1 MKYFFKFL
9 LILSI
14 SLLVN
19 CSGKKEKEVD
29 IKGLDLEAEMI
40 EAYNEGLKALDEGD
54 VLFAAKN
61 FNAVEN
67 LYPQSIWAPRSVL
80 MAAYSYYTQDYY
92 GDAISELKRFIRN
105 YPANDNLDYAYF
117 LLGICYYELIVD
129 EKKDLSSLLNSKKYF
144 DIVIKKYPNTD
155 FALDAKF
162 KLDLIANILASKE
175 IYIGK
180 YYMSKKKWIPAINRF
195 KNVVNNYEKT
205 EYVEEAIHR
214 LVEVNYIIGL
224 ENEAKKYA
232 VLLGYNYQS
241 SEWYKE
247 SYRVFNKDYED
258 PKDKIKKNKQN
269 VIIRNFKKL
278 FK

>member
-1 MKYFFKFL
+1 MKLFFKFL

-14 SLLVN
+14 FLLIN

-40 EAYNEGLKALDEGD
+40 EAYNEGLKALEEGD

-67 LYPQSIWAPRSVL
+67 LYPQSIWASRSVL

-117 LLGICYYELIVD
+117 LLGTCYYELIVD

-232 VLLGYNYQS
+232 ALLGYNYQS

>member
-14 SLLVN
+14 SLLIN

-40 EAYNEGLKALDEGD
+40 EAYNEGLKALEEGD

-67 LYPQSIWAPRSVL
+67 LYPQSIWASRSIL

-117 LLGICYYELIVD
+117 LLGTCYYELIVD

-162 KLDLIANILASKE
+162 KLDLIE
-175 IYIGK
+175 T
-180 YYMSKKKWIPAINRF
+180 F
-195 KNVVNNYEKT
+195 
-205 EYVEEAIHR
+205 
-214 LVEVNYIIGL
+214 
-224 ENEAKKYA
+224 
-232 VLLGYNYQS
+232 
-241 SEWYKE
+241 
-247 SYRVFNKDYED
+247 
-258 PKDKIKKNKQN
+258 
-269 VIIRNFKKL
+269 
-278 FK
+278 